1 MFANIVKKYGV
12 VPKVVMDETE
22 QSSNTREGNFVI
34 SNIMRKFADKTSKLY
49 KDGKIEEIKKEKK
62 EILEKLLNFLCM
74 LYGKPVEKFDFEYI
88 DSNKKYHLE
97 KDLTPLS
104 FWDKYLEGVIDE
116 FVSVIN
122 APTFIKSFYNLFT
135 IKYVGNVIGWKKIT
149 YINLPINEFK

>member
-97 KDLTPLS
+97 KDLTPLP
-104 FWDKYLEGVIDE
+104 F
-116 FVSVIN
+116 
-122 APTFIKSFYNLFT
+122 
-135 IKYVGNVIGWKKIT
+135 
-149 YINLPINEFK
+149 